1 MGLLFLEGGAGSP
14 GGPLRP
20 ISGDTPGER
29 APSLSGDGV
38 LPPFP
43 EPLSRLACKRTF
55 VSR

>member
-14 GGPLRP
+14 GGPRRP

-43 EPLSRLACKRTF
+43 EPLSRLACKRTL